1 MATSNKATAK
11 TGKRDARPKTPP
23 EKRSKA
29 SDESPPV
36 SEEQPKSPTLKGD
49 DIQALA
55 IKVEDLEKLHIP
67 HPPKDSQKLA
77 AVTRLLVR
85 KIKPKEDERR
95 KIHLVVA
102 RPAPAD
108 AAVQPVSYARR
119 SGSRFE
125 ANGKILP
132 HSILGSLADFK
143 KEVVSR
149 GDTELAELI
158 PDPPDPRSRVLTVGA
173 YGKQSKA
180 LARGQPNISISQTH
194 ALQNWQQH
202 MAERKRQQGFISSQ
216 LQKPVEKLVM
226 NESDNFRQTQEQR
239 HIIDHSLPALHYR
252 KGYRGGSEFWNQ
264 PQRIGDELTG
274 LTITLTQTEQGYPE
288 PVTHIGQPRSIRLE
302 TGTILPENMDPSRRL
317 WDKSLYLLQRREEL
331 KSVLKDLDFNQ
342 PDIEGLEVIGTG
354 QPFTSVSVEHY
365 LIEEDKESG
374 MDEKENHDPLEEY
387 PDVMMEATLVPSI
400 NFCGQPAQW
409 IGTTDSHKGEVGIAA
424 RLTFEAFVD
433 DRATSHLDVTNDGST
448 AVYYSWKRLPHP
460 PSFKEIQRERHMQR
474 FYFNTSGGVILPGD
488 VQRFLFTF
496 KSGIA
501 GIFSESWEL
510 CTHPVLLGG
519 ASMEVTLRG
528 VAIYED
534 KLVEVRQS
542 IQRKLEA
549 KKALATVKQIVER
562 LVAGVRTPER
572 PCSPVDS
579 YITQEEIFQRRNL
592 TLYYE
597 HSTVESL
604 KQLWNQYL
612 GSPAEPLT
620 GETLTAK
627 RVTPT
632 ESQLDN
638 IDTSADSDRPVWDL
652 SISSLRESVL
662 SLPEEDEEGRMCREE
677 ALSMFNSHFLKLCS
691 NQYQPQRDLLY
702 QIGLQLWR
710 ETVDRMVSHS
720 MLLRSI
726 LGMPEKEV
734 MGEYHQESSVAV
746 GKEKKE
752 EKVDKKGDE
761 KKSGKEDK
769 KGTAKQSGKDKLT
782 EERPASKKGKV
793 KEEKKTGK
801 SPVPVIKLTSSSES
815 FESEP
820 PVSHQEPEDP
830 VLQDKYRKKLAIEVF
845 ELLSSMVENM
855 SELFEEAKRSKNALK
870 GASFEI

>member
-1 MATSNKATAK
+1 MEQYIQYCLYFAAEGIVLKEK
-11 TGKRDARPKTPP
+11 
-23 EKRSKA
+23 KRSKA
-29 SDESPPV
+29 SDESIPV
-36 SEEQPKSPTLKGD
+36 FEEQPKSLTLKGD

-55 IKVEDLEKLHIP
+55 FKVEDLEKLHIP
-67 HPPKDSQKLA
+67 HPPTDSQKLA
-77 AVTRLLVR
+77 AVTRLLVC
-85 KIKPKEDERR
+85 KNKPKEDERR

-108 AAVQPVSYARR
+108 AAVQPLSYASH
-119 SGSRFE
+119 SGSRFG

-143 KEVVSR
+143 KEAVSR
-149 GDTELAELI
+149 GDTELSELI
-158 PDPPDPRSRVLTVGA
+158 PEPPDPGSRVLTLGGC
-173 YGKQSKA
+173 GKQSKA
-180 LARGQPNISISQTH
+180 PARGQTNLPINQTH
-194 ALQNWQQH
+194 ALQNWQLH
-202 MAERKRQQGFISSQ
+202 MAERKRQQGFISSL

-239 HIIDHSLPALHYR
+239 DVIDRSLPALHHG
-252 KGYRGGSEFWNQ
+252 KGYRRGSEFWNQ
-264 PQRIGDELTG
+264 PQRVGDELTG
-274 LTITLTQTEQGYPE
+274 LTLTQTEQGYPE

-302 TGTILPENMDPSRRL
+302 TGTILPENMDPSRRP

-331 KSVLKDLDFNQ
+331 RSVLKDLDFNQ

-354 QPFTSVSVEHY
+354 QPFTSVSVEYHP
-365 LIEEDKESG
+365 IEEESG
-374 MDEKENHDPLEEY
+374 MDEKENQDPLEEY
-387 PDVMMEATLVPSI
+387 PNVMMEAILVPSI
-400 NFCGQPAQW
+400 QFCGQPAQW

-433 DRATSHLDVTNDGST
+433 DRATSHFDVTNDGST

-460 PSFKEIQRERHMQR
+460 PSFKEVQRERHVQR

-488 VQRFLFTF
+488 MQRFLFTF

-528 VAIYED
+528 VALYED

-542 IQRKLEA
+542 MQRELEA
-549 KKALATVKQIVER
+549 KEALATVKQIVET
-562 LVAGVRTPER
+562 LVSGVRTPER
-572 PCSPVDS
+572 PCSPVDA
-579 YITQEEIFQRRNL
+579 YITQEEIFHRKNL
-592 TLYYE
+592 
-597 HSTVESL
+597 
-604 KQLWNQYL
+604 K
-612 GSPAEPLT
+612 
-620 GETLTAK
+620 
-627 RVTPT
+627 
-632 ESQLDN
+632 
-638 IDTSADSDRPVWDL
+638 
-652 SISSLRESVL
+652 SIL
-662 SLPEEDEEGRMCREE
+662 SLPEEDEEGRLCREE
-677 ALSMFNSHFLKLCS
+677 ALSMFNAHFMKLCS
-691 NQYQPQRDLLY
+691 NQYQSQRDLLY

-710 ETVDRMVSHS
+710 ETVDRMVSRS
-720 MLLRSI
+720 MLLRST

-734 MGEYHQESSVAV
+734 MGEYHQESSLAV
-746 GKEKKE
+746 VKEKKE

-769 KGTAKQSGKDKLT
+769 KGAAKQSGKDKLT
-782 EERPASKKGKV
+782 EERTASKKGKV

-820 PVSHQEPEDP
+820 PVSLQEPEDP

-845 ELLSSMVENM
+845 ELLSAMVENM
-855 SELFEEAKRSKNALK
+855 SELFEEAKRSKNTLE
-870 GASFEI
+870 GASFV

>member
-11 TGKRDARPKTPP
+11 PGKRDTRPKTPP

-77 AVTRLLVR
+77 VVTRLLVR
-85 KIKPKEDERR
+85 KNKPKEDERR

-108 AAVQPVSYARR
+108 AAVQPLSYASH
-119 SGSRFE
+119 SGFRFE

-143 KEVVSR
+143 KEAVSR

-158 PDPPDPRSRVLTVGA
+158 PDPPDPGSRVLTLGGC
-173 YGKQSKA
+173 GKQSKA
-180 LARGQPNISISQTH
+180 PVRGQPNLPVSQTH

-202 MAERKRQQGFISSQ
+202 MAERKRQQGFISSL

-239 HIIDHSLPALHYR
+239 DVIDRSLPALHYG
-252 KGYRGGSEFWNQ
+252 KGYRRGSEFWNQ

-274 LTITLTQTEQGYPE
+274 LTLTLTQTEQGYPE

-302 TGTILPENMDPSRRL
+302 TGTILPENMDPSRRP
-317 WDKSLYLLQRREEL
+317 WDKSLYLLQCREEL

-354 QPFTSVSVEHY
+354 QPFTSVSVEYHP
-365 LIEEDKESG
+365 IEEEKESE
-374 MDEKENHDPLEEY
+374 MDEKENHPVRTGSKYDKWMRMILTFTE
-387 PDVMMEATLVPSI
+387 
-400 NFCGQPAQW
+400 N
-409 IGTTDSHKGEVGIAA
+409 GEVGIAA

-448 AVYYSWKRLPHP
+448 AVYYSWKRRPHP
-460 PSFKEIQRERHMQR
+460 PSFKEVQRERHVQR
-474 FYFNTSGGVILPGD
+474 FYFNTSGGVILPGGM
-488 VQRFLFTF
+488 QRFLFTF

-528 VAIYED
+528 VALYED

-542 IQRKLEA
+542 IQRELEA
-549 KKALATVKQIVER
+549 KEALATVKQIVET

-572 PCSPVDS
+572 PCSPVDA
-579 YITQEEIFQRRNL
+579 YITQEEIFQRKNL
-592 TLYYE
+592 
-597 HSTVESL
+597 
-604 KQLWNQYL
+604 K
-612 GSPAEPLT
+612 
-620 GETLTAK
+620 
-627 RVTPT
+627 
-632 ESQLDN
+632 
-638 IDTSADSDRPVWDL
+638 
-652 SISSLRESVL
+652 SIL

-677 ALSMFNSHFLKLCS
+677 ALSMFNTHFLKLCS
-691 NQYQPQRDLLY
+691 NHYQSQRDLLY

-734 MGEYHQESSVAV
+734 MGEYHQESSLTVV
-746 GKEKKE
+746 KEKKE

-769 KGTAKQSGKDKLT
+769 KGAAKQSGKDKLT
-782 EERPASKKGKV
+782 EERTASKKGKV
-793 KEEKKTGK
+793 TEEKKTGK

-820 PVSHQEPEDP
+820 PVSLQEPEDP
-830 VLQDKYRKKLAIEVF
+830 VLQDKYRKKLALEVF

-855 SELFEEAKRSKNALK
+855 SELFEEAKRSKNTLE
-870 GASFEI
+870 GASFV

>member
-11 TGKRDARPKTPP
+11 PGKRDTRPKTPP

-85 KIKPKEDERR
+85 KNKPKEDERR

-108 AAVQPVSYARR
+108 AAVQPLSYASH

-125 ANGKILP
+125 VNRKILP

-143 KEVVSR
+143 KEAVSR
-149 GDTELAELI
+149 GDTELADLI
-158 PDPPDPRSRVLTVGA
+158 PDPPDPGSRVLTLGGC
-173 YGKQSKA
+173 GKQSKA
-180 LARGQPNISISQTH
+180 PVREQPNLPVSQTH

-202 MAERKRQQGFISSQ
+202 MAERKRQQGFISSL

-239 HIIDHSLPALHYR
+239 DVIDRSLPALHYG
-252 KGYRGGSEFWNQ
+252 KGYRRGSEFWNQ

-274 LTITLTQTEQGYPE
+274 LPITLTQTEQGYPE

-302 TGTILPENMDPSRRL
+302 TGTILPENMDPSRRP

-331 KSVLKDLDFNQ
+331 KSVLKDLDFSQ
-342 PDIEGLEVIGTG
+342 PDIEGLEVIGIG
-354 QPFTSVSVEHY
+354 QPFTSVSVEYHP
-365 LIEEDKESG
+365 IEGEKESE
-374 MDEKENHDPLEEY
+374 MDEKENQDPLEEY
-387 PDVMMEATLVPSI
+387 PDVMMEAILVPSI
-400 NFCGQPAQW
+400 QFCGQPAQW

-460 PSFKEIQRERHMQR
+460 SSFKEVQRERHVQR
-474 FYFNTSGGVILPGD
+474 FYFNTSGGVILPGGM
-488 VQRFLFTF
+488 QRFLFTF

-528 VAIYED
+528 VALYED

-542 IQRKLEA
+542 IQRELEA
-549 KKALATVKQIVER
+549 KEALATVKQIVET

-579 YITQEEIFQRRNL
+579 YITQEEIFQRKNL
-592 TLYYE
+592 KLYYE

-604 KQLWNQYL
+604 KQLWDQYL
-612 GSPAEPLT
+612 GPPAEPLT
-620 GETLTAK
+620 SETLTTE
-627 RVTPT
+627 RITPV

-638 IDTSADSDRPVWDL
+638 IETSADSDRPVWDL
-652 SISSLRESVL
+652 SISSLRESIL

-677 ALSMFNSHFLKLCS
+677 ALSMFNTHFLKLCS
-691 NQYQPQRDLLY
+691 NQYQSQRDLLY

-720 MLLRSI
+720 LLLRSI

-734 MGEYHQESSVAV
+734 MGEYHQESSLTVV
-746 GKEKKE
+746 KEKKE

-769 KGTAKQSGKDKLT
+769 KGAAKQSGKDKLT

-820 PVSHQEPEDP
+820 PVSLQEPEDP

-845 ELLSSMVENM
+845 ELLSAMVENM
-855 SELFEEAKRSKNALK
+855 SELFEEAKRSKNTLE
-870 GASFEI
+870 GASFV

>member
-11 TGKRDARPKTPP
+11 PGKRDTRPKTPP

-85 KIKPKEDERR
+85 KNKPKEDERR

-108 AAVQPVSYARR
+108 AAVQPLSYASH

-125 ANGKILP
+125 VNRKILP

-143 KEVVSR
+143 KEAVSR
-149 GDTELAELI
+149 GDTELADLI
-158 PDPPDPRSRVLTVGA
+158 PDPPDPGSRVLTLGGC
-173 YGKQSKA
+173 GKQSKA
-180 LARGQPNISISQTH
+180 PVREQPNLPVSQTH

-202 MAERKRQQGFISSQ
+202 MAERKRQQGFISSL

-239 HIIDHSLPALHYR
+239 DVIDRSLPALHYG
-252 KGYRGGSEFWNQ
+252 KGYRRGSEFWNQ

-274 LTITLTQTEQGYPE
+274 LPITLTQTEQGYPE

-302 TGTILPENMDPSRRL
+302 TGTILPENMDPSRRP

-331 KSVLKDLDFNQ
+331 KSVLKDLDFSQ
-342 PDIEGLEVIGTG
+342 PDIEGLEVIGIG
-354 QPFTSVSVEHY
+354 QPFTSVSVEYHP
-365 LIEEDKESG
+365 IEEEKESE
-374 MDEKENHDPLEEY
+374 MDEKENQDPLEEY
-387 PDVMMEATLVPSI
+387 PDVMMEAILVPSI
-400 NFCGQPAQW
+400 QFCGQPAQW

-424 RLTFEAFVD
+424 PLTFEAFVD

-460 PSFKEIQRERHMQR
+460 SSFKEVQRERHVQR
-474 FYFNTSGGVILPGD
+474 FYFNTSGGVILPGGM
-488 VQRFLFTF
+488 QRFLFTF

-528 VAIYED
+528 VALYED

-542 IQRKLEA
+542 IQRELEA
-549 KKALATVKQIVER
+549 KEALATVKQIVET

-579 YITQEEIFQRRNL
+579 YITQEEIFQRKNL
-592 TLYYE
+592 
-597 HSTVESL
+597 
-604 KQLWNQYL
+604 K
-612 GSPAEPLT
+612 
-620 GETLTAK
+620 
-627 RVTPT
+627 
-632 ESQLDN
+632 
-638 IDTSADSDRPVWDL
+638 
-652 SISSLRESVL
+652 SIL

-677 ALSMFNSHFLKLCS
+677 ALSMFNTHFLKLCS
-691 NQYQPQRDLLY
+691 NQYQSQRDLLY

-720 MLLRSI
+720 LLLRSI

-734 MGEYHQESSVAV
+734 MGEYHQESSLTVV
-746 GKEKKE
+746 KEKKE

-769 KGTAKQSGKDKLT
+769 KGAAKQSGKDKLT

-820 PVSHQEPEDP
+820 PVSLQEPEDP

-845 ELLSSMVENM
+845 ELLSAMVENM
-855 SELFEEAKRSKNALK
+855 SELFEEAKRSKNTLE
-870 GASFEI
+870 GASFV

>member
-1 MATSNKATAK
+1 MATSNKATTK
-11 TGKRDARPKTPP
+11 PGKRDMRPKTPP
-23 EKRSKA
+23 EKKRSKA
-29 SDESPPV
+29 TDEPPPV

-77 AVTRLLVR
+77 AVTRLLVC
-85 KIKPKEDERR
+85 KNKPKEDETRN
-95 KIHLVVA
+95 IHLVVA
-102 RPAPAD
+102 RPAPAN
-108 AAVQPVSYARR
+108 AVVQPLSYTSH

-143 KEVVSR
+143 KEAVSR

-158 PDPPDPRSRVLTVGA
+158 PDPPDPGSRVLTLWGC
-173 YGKQSKA
+173 GKQSKDA
-180 LARGQPNISISQTH
+180 ARGQPNLPVNQTH

-202 MAERKRQQGFISSQ
+202 MAERKRQQGFISSL

-226 NESDNFRQTQEQR
+226 NKSDNFRQTQEQR
-239 HIIDHSLPALHYR
+239 HVIDRSLPALHYG

-274 LTITLTQTEQGYPE
+274 LPITLTQTERGYPE
-288 PVTHIGQPRSIRLE
+288 PVTHIGQPRSILLE
-302 TGTILPENMDPSRRL
+302 TGTILPENMDPSRHP

-331 KSVLKDLDFNQ
+331 KSVLKDLGFNQ

-354 QPFTSVSVEHY
+354 QPFTSVSVEYHP
-365 LIEEDKESG
+365 IEEEKESG
-374 MDEKENHDPLEEY
+374 MDKKENQDFLEEY

-400 NFCGQPAQW
+400 QFCGQPAQW

-424 RLTFEAFVD
+424 RLTFETFVD
-433 DRATSHLDVTNDGST
+433 DGATSHLDVTNDGST

-460 PSFKEIQRERHMQR
+460 LSFKEIQRERHLQR

-488 VQRFLFTF
+488 MQRFLFTF

-528 VAIYED
+528 VALYED

-542 IQRKLEA
+542 MQRELEA
-549 KKALATVKQIVER
+549 KEALATVKQIVEM
-562 LVAGVRTPER
+562 LVSGVRTPER

-579 YITQEEIFQRRNL
+579 YITQEEIFQRKNL
-592 TLYYE
+592 KLYYE

-604 KQLWNQYL
+604 KQLWDQYL
-612 GSPAEPLT
+612 GPPAEQLT
-620 GETLTAK
+620 GETLTVE
-627 RVTPT
+627 RITPM

-638 IDTSADSDRPVWDL
+638 IETSADSDRPVWDL
-652 SISSLRESVL
+652 SISSLRESIL

-677 ALSMFNSHFLKLCS
+677 ALSMFNSHFLKLTS

-710 ETVDRMVSHS
+710 ETVDGMVSHS

-734 MGEYHQESSVAV
+734 GEYHQESPLAAV
-746 GKEKKE
+746 KEKKE
-752 EKVDKKGDE
+752 ERVDKKGDE

-769 KGTAKQSGKDKLT
+769 KGAAKQSGKDKLT
-782 EERPASKKGKV
+782 EEHPAIKKGKV
-793 KEEKKTGK
+793 KEEKKMGK
-801 SPVPVIKLTSSSES
+801 SPVPVIKLTSSSSS
-815 FESEP
+815 FESQLP
-820 PVSHQEPEDP
+820 LSLQEPEDP
-830 VLQDKYRKKLAIEVF
+830 VLQEKYRKTLAIEVF

-855 SELFEEAKRSKNALK
+855 SELFEEAK
-870 GASFEI
+870 